1 MPLSSMRNLG
11 IEFPGRDETDY
22 AAGDVSLALEPG
34 EILDLGGKIDCG
46 KSASA
51 SMAAGLQSCA
61 TNAYLSRWTDQ
72 FFR

>member
-11 IEFPGRDETDY
+11 TEFPGRDETDY
-22 AAGDVSLALEPG
+22 AARELSLAFEPDD
-34 EILDLGGKIDCG
+34 ILDPVGEIDCG
-46 KSASA
+46 KRASA